1 MRKSGTFLILN
12 LIFTAALSQN
22 NLNELTVD
30 RPGIADTPF
39 TVPQGMYQFEVGF
52 DYFNRS
58 NGIFY
63 NMPTALFRT
72 GITKRIEARIALR
85 QILDHTDG
93 SSFNG
98 ISSISAGF
106 KSHVIKQNRW
116 IPETD
121 VMLNLIVPIVYSSLS
136 KTLGY
141 EALILFQNDFYP
153 NTAINYNVGYLWD
166 YNLNKPMFTASFC
179 YNYLPTQRL
188 GLFIEY
194 FDFVPNSRLDEQG
207 FDGGFTYLLAPKFQV
222 DLSCGVSRQEE
233 KNNFFVSTGFSFRLG
248 KNRPQVHNPTGR
260 SLGTGDVRL

>member
-1 MRKSGTFLILN
+1 MRKSWTFLILN
-12 LIFTAALSQN
+12 LIVTTACSQN

-58 NGIFY
+58 SGIFY
-63 NMPTALFRT
+63 NMPTALLRT
-72 GITKRIEARIALR
+72 GITKRMEGRISVR
-85 QILDHTDG
+85 QILGQTDG
-93 SSFNG
+93 SFIG
-98 ISSISAGF
+98 ISSISTGI

-116 IPETD
+116 IPEMD
-121 VMLNLIVPIVYSSLS
+121 VLLDLIVPVGQSSTT

-141 EALILFQNDFYP
+141 DALLLFQNDFYP
-153 NTAINYNVGYLWD
+153 NTAINYNIGYVWD

-179 YNYLPTQRL
+179 YNYLPTERL
-188 GLFIEY
+188 GLFVEY
-194 FDFVPNSRLDEQG
+194 FDFVPNSWPGEQG

-222 DLSCGVSRQEE
+222 DLSCGVSLQDE

-248 KNRPQVHNPTGR
+248 KNRPQAHNPTGR
-260 SLGTGDVRL
+260 SLENGKARL

>member
-1 MRKSGTFLILN
+1 MRKSWTFLLLN
-12 LIFTAALSQN
+12 LISTAALSQN

-30 RPGIADTPF
+30 RPGFADTPF
-39 TVPQGMYQFEVGF
+39 TVPQGMYQFEVGI

-58 NGIFY
+58 SGIFY

-72 GITKRIEARIALR
+72 GITKRMEGRIAVR
-85 QILDHTDG
+85 QILGQTDG
-93 SSFNG
+93 AFNG
-98 ISSISAGF
+98 ISSISTGL
-106 KSHVIKQNRW
+106 KSHVIKQNGW

-121 VMLNLIVPIVYSSLS
+121 VLLNLIVPVGNSSAAKS
-136 KTLGY
+136 LGY
-141 EALILFQNDFYP
+141 DALLLFQNDFYP
-153 NTAINYNVGYLWD
+153 NTAINYNIGYLWD

-179 YNYLPTQRL
+179 YNYLPTEYL
-188 GLFIEY
+188 GLFVEY
-194 FDFVPNSRLDEQG
+194 FNFVPKSWPGEQG

-260 SLGTGDVRL
+260 SLGNGDVRL